1 MNNLWK
7 KLLDAESLA
16 PSSDDPLTDHPFA
29 IIGPRIN
36 LREQRRRYRWHRA
49 LVFLRLRRG
58 VEMEITIY
66 DERRGD
72 EPPATVD

>member
-16 PSSDDPLTDHPFA
+16 PSNDDPLTDHPFA

-36 LREQRRRYRWHRA
+36 LREQRRRYRRHRA

-58 VEMEITIY
+58 VKMEITIS
-66 DERRGD
+66 DEK
-72 EPPATVD
+72 E